1 MTSLRVANIGICLLF
16 REPRVKA
23 GGEAA
28 GGGANAKI
36 LPQSARKL
44 ATMPKSRLIK
54 LNAPITKPLAR
65 KRDKREDA
73 IQVVMRRCTRC
84 RGTGQAVCQI
94 CGGAGA
100 VMTGRDVFGRLQQTR
115 CAGCFGTKCTRCV
128 TCAGTGWV

>member
-1 MTSLRVANIGICLLF
+1 MNILF
-16 REPRVKA
+16 SFPASKA
-23 GGEAA
+23 GGEQRA
-28 GGGANAKI
+28 GGVRAKI

-54 LNAPITKPLAR
+54 LNAPVAKPLAR
-65 KRDKREDA
+65 KRDKREEA
-73 IQVVMRRCTRC
+73 AQVFLRRCARC

-100 VMTGRDVFGRLQQTR
+100 VMTGKDVFGRIQQVR